1 MPTPASPPDART
13 ASPPDAGPA
22 PDRER
27 QPIVALANR
36 AARHAPGGALRTG
49 LARGMMA
56 TTRKEQ
62 LALEV
67 AADRLWG
74 VTSPPTDGIRTLI
87 GLADQGCVGASA
99 MLASLGSPR
108 SIRTLSVLVA
118 DESAPRLRRLAA
130 IRGALV
136 AWQAS
141 REQQL
146 STPVPLLAALRRAGR
161 EKDEQ
166 IRYIAVFT
174 LAMMGRREVRP
185 VLEHGLGRLR
195 SAPLL
200 SYCVLGLREVG
211 NGASAQA
218 MRRLLPRSTGS
229 LAEITHEAVQ
239 AIEMRLRPPLP
250 PRPTLPVPPT
260 AFHTRD
266 TVLLAER
273 RAARRTSPT
282 SRHAGS
288 DRRQNLVTRPSEA
301 PPVPLQPAVLAVP
314 AERARQA
321 VRQ

>member
-166 IRYIAVFT
+166 IR
-174 LAMMGRREVRP
+174 
-185 VLEHGLGRLR
+185 RLR
-195 SAPLL
+195 DFQGRHSSETGPAL
-200 SYCVLGLREVG
+200 
-211 NGASAQA
+211 Q
-218 MRRLLPRSTGS
+218 RL
-229 LAEITHEAVQ
+229 
-239 AIEMRLRPPLP
+239 
-250 PRPTLPVPPT
+250 
-260 AFHTRD
+260 
-266 TVLLAER
+266 
-273 RAARRTSPT
+273 
-282 SRHAGS
+282 
-288 DRRQNLVTRPSEA
+288 
-301 PPVPLQPAVLAVP
+301 
-314 AERARQA
+314 QA
-321 VRQ
+321 VARSNGNVFGELMSSVRVASLGQITKALYSVGGEYRRNL